1 MAEDKPLT
9 DIPVALVSRD
19 PFFLFASRGL
29 LGRDRRARILLTA
42 DTLADCRSGLA
53 TLPGHVDVV
62 VCDLDSTAEQPGFLD
77 DLGELCS
84 ARKAICLASANL
96 VAHTAALC
104 DLPVAALLCKADLH
118 YALHLVIAAVTD
130 YEARLVTPTIKPLL
144 REESLLHR
152 EAHTIGPRRLHP
164 DLSERQEQVV
174 MLRVFV
180 GLDNPDMGDELQLSD
195 YTIREHVSMAYK
207 SLGASN
213 ELDVFEAISDWWWTT
228 RFARALLG

>member
-1 MAEDKPLT
+1 MVEDKPLT

-42 DTLADCRSGLA
+42 DTLAECRSRLKS
-53 TLPGHVDVV
+53 LPGHVDAV
-62 VCDLDSTAEQPGFLD
+62 VCDLDSTADQPDFVD
-77 DLGELCS
+77 DLTELC
-84 ARKAICLASANL
+84 ADKKMICLASANL
-96 VAHTAALC
+96 AEHAAALC

-118 YALHLVIAAVTD
+118 YTLHLVIAAVTD
-130 YEARLVTPTIKPLL
+130 YPARLITATVKPLL

-207 SLGASN
+207 SLAAKN
-213 ELDVFEAISDWWWTT
+213 ELDVFEAMSDWWWTT